1 MKKFLFPLLVLFV
14 FSNALA
20 QEKKYT
26 EKELSVSKYIDGTL
40 LLPSTE
46 NPKLVIIIAGSGP
59 TDRNGNSSMSRNNS
73 LKFLAE
79 GLVNNGLAVFRYDK
93 RSVKMLKN
101 RDPNMANIQ
110 FNDFITDAEEVINYF
125 KRSEQFSEIHVVGH
139 SQGSLIGM
147 LIAKGSA
154 SSFTS
159 LAGTGQPIDDV
170 IITQIAIQ
178 QPGLDKSA
186 ATAFKELRERGSTTN
201 YDPALASILGP
212 QIQPFMLQWMQFN
225 PAEEIKKL
233 DIPVLIINGT
243 KDLQTKETEAA
254 LLKEAKPDALYKIIE
269 NMNHLFKKI
278 EGNDLENQK
287 SYGDPNLPVMPELI
301 ETISSF
307 IKN

>member
-1 MKKFLFPLLVLFV
+1 MKKFLFPLLIIFV
-14 FSNALA
+14 FSSALA
-20 QEKKYT
+20 QEKNYT

-40 LLPSTE
+40 LLPPAE

-79 GLVNNGLAVFRYDK
+79 GLANKGLAVFRYDK

-101 RDPNMANIQ
+101 RDPNMSNIQ
-110 FNDFITDAEEVINYF
+110 FNDFITDAETVVNYF
-125 KRSEQFSEIHVVGH
+125 KRSEQFPEIHIVGH

-147 LIAKGSA
+147 VIAQDTAK
-154 SSFTS
+154 SFTS

-170 IITQIAIQ
+170 IVTQIALQ

-212 QIQPFMLQWMQFN
+212 QIQSFMLQWMQYN
-225 PAEEIKKL
+225 PAEEITRL
-233 DIPVLIINGT
+233 DIPVLIVNGT
-243 KDLQTKETEAA
+243 KDLQTKESEAV
-254 LLKEAKPDALYKIIE
+254 LLKEAKPEASYKIIE

-301 ETISSF
+301 ETISNF
-307 IKN
+307 ILN